1 MRGRGGAWI
10 GARGSGGV
18 ARGVGDRGEEKSGGG
33 RSSQPLAG
41 SGGGKAWRRPVRR
54 RSGRFR
60 RWRGG
65 DGERGDER
73 MRPMENNAGVAR
85 EEPVVLTGGSDGRRG
100 VGRR

>member
-1 MRGRGGAWI
+1 MRGREGAWI

-18 ARGVGDRGEEKSGGG
+18 ARGVGDRGEEKRRGG

-54 RSGRFR
+54 RSGRVR

-73 MRPMENNAGVAR
+73 TQTMENDVGVAR
-85 EEPVVLTGGSDGRRG
+85 EELVVLAGCSDGRRNA
-100 VGRR
+100 GRR